1 MDVIR
6 IDQAREVLAAVAS
19 TLGFQPTDALVLVGL
34 RGPRNLIGPVVRIDL
49 PALEDPAAV
58 AHLVTLATTHTS
70 TCILITYTPDGQRP
84 AGRRAAST
92 LTAALDEARHPVR
105 ATLWATPTAY
115 GSATCAD
122 PACCP
127 PDGLPLS
134 DLDTTVIRATDVT
147 KGRALVSS
155 RADLIPAPASPTA
168 RRHAEAARAAW
179 STQHPATDPAHT
191 LTALRVWTT
200 AMTTP
205 EDVDATTYGH
215 LAAVLTH
222 PAWRDLVITHAA
234 TDGTGIDH
242 QTGTAHRDA
251 VRAMI
256 ATPGEPTQ
264 RPGKTLPAALDLLM
278 RTAAHATGSP
288 AAHAWAATALL
299 AWYSGHGARAAL
311 AAEAAH
317 NADPDNSLAA
327 LATQILAA
335 QITPAWTQNL

>member
-1 MDVIR
+1 MNVIR

-49 PALEDPAAV
+49 PAIEDPAAV

-70 TCILITYTPDGQRP
+70 TCILITYTPDDQRP

-127 PDGLPLS
+127 PDGLPIG
-134 DLDTTVIRATDVT
+134 DLDASVIRATDVT

-155 RADLIPAPASPTA
+155 RANLIPAPASPAA
-168 RRHAEAARAAW
+168 RRLAEAARTAWAAE
-179 STQHPATDPAHT
+179 HPTTDPAH
-191 LTALRVWTT
+191 ALAAMQVWTT
-200 AMTTP
+200 AMTAP
-205 EDVDATTYGH
+205 EDADPGTYGR
-215 LAAVLTH
+215 LAAVIAE

-234 TDGTGIDH
+234 TDGTGIDPE
-242 QTGTAHRDA
+242 TATARVDA
-251 VRAMI
+251 VRAML

-264 RPGKTLPAALDLLM
+264 RPGENLPAALDLLM
-278 RTAAHATGSP
+278 RTAAHVTGSP

-317 NADPDNSLAA
+317 RADPDNTLGA

-335 QITPAWTQNL
+335 QIPPAWTQTN